1 MQSLLMQMLLN
12 NETINNKLG
21 QPLNVVEL
29 LHTTSINGLNS
40 IRLSLAKQIENLEN
54 ADEWVASPVSQAKL
68 DNLKAAK
75 ETVNLIIGYKRFQQ
89 EIAEN
94 NARKEELKVKSIYDS
109 DDEGEGEYT
118 VERFKKD
125 LNRVGKKEKN
135 DEDKEYVVREYHI
148 GVNSR
153 KANTSVNVAFMQTG
167 EMFGSFGTITKPINE
182 DGILVTE
189 DDYGYK
195 YFIKVLNIENKPSL
209 YRGELCY

>member
-1 MQSLLMQMLLN
+1 MTLIAINVKQKKHMKINFTQEHFQRMQSLLLGMLLN

-54 ADEWVASPVSQAKL
+54 ADEWVASPVSQVKL

-94 NARKEELKVKSIYDS
+94 NARKEELKAKIAQM
-109 DDEGEGEYT
+109 
-118 VERFKKD
+118 
-125 LNRVGKKEKN
+125 KEEAKTP
-135 DEDKEYVVREYHI
+135 EDRLKEAEAELAALE
-148 GVNSR
+148 SP
-153 KANTSVNVAFMQTG
+153 
-167 EMFGSFGTITKPINE
+167 SF
-182 DGILVTE
+182 
-189 DDYGYK
+189 
-195 YFIKVLNIENKPSL
+195 
-209 YRGELCY
+209 